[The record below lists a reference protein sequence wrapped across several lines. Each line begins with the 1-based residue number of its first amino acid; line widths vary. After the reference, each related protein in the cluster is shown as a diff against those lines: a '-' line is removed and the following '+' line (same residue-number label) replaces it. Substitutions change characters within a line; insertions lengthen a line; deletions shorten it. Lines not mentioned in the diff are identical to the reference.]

1 MKVKKVKR
9 VQMHKDGAKAVVTFG
24 LDDDTS
30 ASLEFDFASL
40 LQTTKAMMALAAQAQ
55 RQNHSFKASE
65 LVTPQQ
71 PANFRVGATDQGRSI
86 LIAFGLHSGLRME
99 YALPLEA
106 SKVLS
111 ERLGIA
117 VRRCASTKPDKP
129 N

>member
-9 VQMHKDGAKAVVTFG
+9 APLHKDGAKAVVTFL
-24 LDDDTS
+24 LDDATS
-30 ASLEFDFASL
+30 ADLEFDFASL

-55 RQNHSFKASE
+55 RLNQSLKANE

-86 LIAFGLHSGLRME
+86 LIAFGLHCGLRME